1 MATSPWL
8 PWECVGRTVI
18 KQATLP
24 GWFIWLITSL
34 PENST
39 SAPLG
44 GACRQTT
51 SFTTCWPG
59 HLFFFA
65 IIFLPGRVGDGEL
78 RHWEWD
84 YGQRERAELF
94 RCVSLPEGLI
104 ISFVIIFREAKRKWG
119 ADLEAA
125 VTSSSVLLS
134 SPLESLCWLLRYLHQ
149 KDCWIGTSC
158 WNFYSYFL

>member
-84 YGQRERAELF
+84 YGQREREQNFFAASLCPRVLLF
-94 RCVSLPEGLI
+94 RLLLYLERRNGNRVLI
-104 ISFVIIFREAKRKWG
+104 SRRQWP
-119 ADLEAA
+119 AA
-125 VTSSSVLLS
+125 VSFYPPPWNHCVGY
-134 SPLESLCWLLRYLHQ
+134 W
-149 KDCWIGTSC
+149 GTC
-158 WNFYSYFL
+158 TKKIVG